1 MPPTP
6 PPVGDPATLMQR
18 MKAHCFRCF
27 DEQALI
33 LWPNLSRAASLLAVL
48 NTSMFFLSGAVQ
60 HRGYYWPI
68 YSLGLL
74 AIVELVLL
82 LPLGLNRKLWFYALV
97 FLLWLAAAWFF
108 VGSLLHWLATAS
120 AP

>member
-1 MPPTP
+1 MPPP
-6 PPVGDPATLMQR
+6 PSPADPPTTWMQH
-18 MKAHCFRCF
+18 MKVHCFRCF

-68 YSLGLL
+68 YSLGLI
-74 AIVELVLL
+74 AVIEVILL
-82 LPLGLNRKLWFYALV
+82 LPLGLNRKLWFYAAVL
-97 FLLWLAAAWFF
+97 LLWCVAAWFF
-108 VGSLLHWLATAS
+108 VGSLLHWLAAGP
-120 AP
+120 AA